1 MLFGKSTAGNPE
13 KPTFLDQEKYMIF
26 LLQPLAG
33 QTSVVDPLGCREMQQ
48 NFLVFLVIF
57 FPG

>member
-33 QTSVVDPLGCREMQQ
+33 QTSVVDPLGVQGDV
-48 NFLVFLVIF
+48 VFWTRQ
-57 FPG
+57 